1 MRHYQ
6 IYLLQEKVASH
17 FFGQE
22 TKLFQLFSD
31 RENAPIADRCIF
43 DKQIE
48 FISKP
53 LPTLLLQ
60 KKIKLSLK
68 GYPSYSEIDLKH
80 RIKIQKPNSCAELLI
95 KGQYL
100 SLTSEGGP
108 EAETIFFEILRK
120 VDPCFFA
127 VDVTHN
133 HYGWL
138 NPIRQVKYF
147 SSSYWN

>member
-22 TKLFQLFSD
+22 PKLFQLFSD
-31 RENAPIADRCIF
+31 RKNASIADRFIF

-60 KKIKLSLK
+60 QKVKLSLK
-68 GYPSYSEIDLKH
+68 GYSSYSELNLKH
-80 RIKIQKPNSCAELLI
+80 QIKIHKPNSFAELLI
-95 KGQYL
+95 HGHYL
-100 SLTSEGGP
+100 SLMAEGGP

-127 VDVTHN
+127 VDVEHD